1 MPTLTLTEDEIRQA
15 ISTAEAVETIETA
28 FATMTQK
35 LAYLPDAI
43 NLNLPSVEGE
53 AQVKGAYTSD
63 TPYFIVK
70 VANRFYSNPSVG
82 LPVGSG
88 VVLAFDA
95 ATGFLA
101 AILLDNGY
109 LTDLRTGAAGAVAVR
124 HLAPAT
130 IRQVAFIGAGTQA
143 RFQFRAI
150 ATVRDIP
157 SVIAWSR
164 NPANADRFV
173 GEIVDDAGCEVH
185 VAQTIQEAVSSS
197 DLIITAT
204 PSRHALVFADWVR
217 PGTTLIAVGSDTPD
231 KQELDP
237 HVLTRADMV
246 FTDSLS
252 ECTKIGE
259 IHHALTAGLLS
270 LDGVTGEL
278 GEVVTGRIPG
288 RTADD
293 QIIVC
298 DLSGVAVLDVS
309 ITTMV
314 MEKAYF
320 MGLGRRKRRRMEGYD
335 LL

>member
-15 ISTAEAVETIETA
+15 ISTAEAVETVETA
-28 FATMTQK
+28 FATMTKK
-35 LAYLPDAI
+35 LTYLPDAI

-53 AQVKGAYTSD
+53 AQVKGAYTTD
-63 TPYFIVK
+63 TPYFVVK
-70 VANRFYSNPSVG
+70 VTNRFYSNPSVG

-101 AILLDNGY
+101 AILLDNGF

-173 GEIVDDAGCEVH
+173 GEIVDDAGCDVQ

-197 DLIITAT
+197 DLVITAT
-204 PSRHALVFADWVR
+204 PSRQALVFADWVR

-237 HVLTRADMV
+237 NVLTRADMV
-246 FTDSLS
+246 ITDSLS
-252 ECTKIGE
+252 QCTKIGE

-298 DLSGVAVLDVS
+298 DLSGVAVLDAS
-309 ITTMV
+309 ITTTV

-320 MGLGRRKRRRMEGYD
+320 MGLGQRKRGRMEGYD

>member
-15 ISTAEAVETIETA
+15 ISTAEAVETVEAA
-28 FATMTQK
+28 FATMTKK

-43 NLNLPSVEGE
+43 SLNLPSVEGE
-53 AQVKGAYTSD
+53 SHIKGAYSTD
-63 TPYFIVK
+63 TPYFVVK
-70 VANRFYSNPSVG
+70 VVNRFYSNPSVG
-82 LPVGSG
+82 LSVESG

-101 AILLDNGY
+101 SILLDNGY
-109 LTDLRTGAAGAVAVR
+109 LTDLRTGAAGAVATR

-130 IRQVAFIGAGTQA
+130 VRQVAFIGAGTQA

-150 ATVRDIP
+150 ATVRDIS

-164 NPANADRFV
+164 NPANADRFA
-173 GEIVDDAGCEVH
+173 GDIVEDAGCDVQ

-197 DLIITAT
+197 DLVITTT
-204 PSRHALVFADWVR
+204 PSRQALILADWVQ

-237 HVLTRADMV
+237 NVLTRADLV

-252 ECTKIGE
+252 QCTKLGE

-293 QIIVC
+293 QVIVC
-298 DLSGVAVLDVS
+298 DLSGVAVLDAS
-309 ITTMV
+309 IATLV

-320 MGLGRRKRRRMEGYD
+320 MGLGRRKRGRMEGYD

>member
-15 ISTAEAVETIETA
+15 ISTAEAVETVEAA
-28 FATMTQK
+28 FATMTK
-35 LAYLPDAI
+35 KVTYLPDAI

-53 AQVKGAYTSD
+53 SHVKGAYTTD
-63 TPYFIVK
+63 TPYFVVK

-101 AILLDNGY
+101 AILIDNGY
-109 LTDLRTGAAGAVAVR
+109 LTDIRAGAAGAVATR

-173 GEIVDDAGCEVH
+173 GEVVDDAGCDVQ
-185 VAQTIQEAVSSS
+185 VAQTIQEAVSTS
-197 DLIITAT
+197 DLVITTT
-204 PSRHALVFADWVR
+204 PSRHALIFADWVQ

-237 HVLTRADMV
+237 NVLARADMV
-246 FTDSLS
+246 ITDSLS
-252 ECTKIGE
+252 QCTKLGE
-259 IHHALTAGLLS
+259 IHHALTAGLLA

-298 DLSGVAVLDVS
+298 DLSGVAALDAS
-309 ITTMV
+309 ITITV

-320 MGLGRRKRRRMEGYD
+320 MGLGQRKRGRMEGYD

>member
-124 HLAPAT
+124 YLAPAT

-173 GEIVDDAGCEVH
+173 GEIVDDAGCDVQ

-197 DLIITAT
+197 DLVITAT

-237 HVLTRADMV
+237 NVLTRADMV
-246 FTDSLS
+246 ITDSLS
-252 ECTKIGE
+252 QCTKIGE

-298 DLSGVAVLDVS
+298 DLSGVAVLDAS
-309 ITTMV
+309 LTTTV
-314 MEKAYF
+314 MEKSYF
-320 MGLGRRKRRRMEGYD
+320 MGLGQRKRGRMEGYD

>member
-63 TPYFIVK
+63 TPYFVVK

-109 LTDLRTGAAGAVAVR
+109 LTDLRTGAAGAVAAR

-197 DLIITAT
+197 DLVITAT

-217 PGTTLIAVGSDTPD
+217 PGATLIAVGSDTPD

-237 HVLTRADMV
+237 DVLTRADMV
-246 FTDSLS
+246 ITDSLS
-252 ECTKIGE
+252 QCTKIGE

-288 RTADD
+288 RTAAD

-298 DLSGVAVLDVS
+298 DLSGVAVLDAS
-309 ITTMV
+309 ITTTV
-314 MEKAYF
+314 MEKSYF
-320 MGLGRRKRRRMEGYD
+320 MGLGQRKRGRMEGYD

>member
-88 VVLAFDA
+88 LVLAFDA

-197 DLIITAT
+197 DLVITAT

-217 PGTTLIAVGSDTPD
+217 PGATLIAVGSDTPD

-237 HVLTRADMV
+237 DVLTRADMV
-246 FTDSLS
+246 ITDSLS
-252 ECTKIGE
+252 QCTKIGE

-288 RTADD
+288 RTAAD

-298 DLSGVAVLDVS
+298 DLSGVAVLDAS
-309 ITTMV
+309 ITTTV
-314 MEKAYF
+314 MEKSYF
-320 MGLGRRKRRRMEGYD
+320 MGLGQRKRGRMEGYD

>member
-15 ISTAEAVETIETA
+15 ISTAEAVETVETA
-28 FATMTQK
+28 FATMTKK
-35 LAYLPDAI
+35 LTYLPDAI

-53 AQVKGAYTSD
+53 AQVKGAYTTD
-63 TPYFIVK
+63 TPYFVVK
-70 VANRFYSNPSVG
+70 VTNRFYSNPSVG

-101 AILLDNGY
+101 AILLDNGF

-173 GEIVDDAGCEVH
+173 GEIVDDAGCDVQ

-197 DLIITAT
+197 DLVITAT
-204 PSRHALVFADWVR
+204 PSRQALVFADWVR

-237 HVLTRADMV
+237 NVLTRADMV
-246 FTDSLS
+246 ITDSLS
-252 ECTKIGE
+252 QCTKIGE

-288 RTADD
+288 RTAAD

-298 DLSGVAVLDVS
+298 DLSGVAVLDAS
-309 ITTMV
+309 ITTTV

-320 MGLGRRKRRRMEGYD
+320 MGLGQRKRGRMEGYD

>member
-15 ISTAEAVETIETA
+15 ISTAEAVDTVEAA
-28 FATMTQK
+28 FATMAK
-35 LAYLPDAI
+35 RLAYLPDAI

-53 AQVKGAYTSD
+53 SHIKGAYSTD
-63 TPYFIVK
+63 TPYFVVK

-101 AILLDNGY
+101 AILLDNGF

-173 GEIVDDAGCEVH
+173 GEIVDDAGCAVH
-185 VAQTIQEAVSSS
+185 VAETVEEAVSSS
-197 DLIITAT
+197 DLVITAT
-204 PSRHALVFADWVR
+204 PSRHALVLADWVR

-237 HVLTRADMV
+237 NLLARADMV
-246 FTDSLS
+246 ITDSLS
-252 ECTKIGE
+252 QCTKIGE

-278 GEVVTGRIPG
+278 GEVVTGRIHG

-298 DLSGVAVLDVS
+298 DLSGVAVLDAS
-309 ITTMV
+309 LTTLV

-320 MGLGRRKRRRMEGYD
+320 MGLGQRKRGRMEGYD